1 MQTMNVS
8 PVVLFI
14 VLIVFGFL
22 SASTFYFYNRSTA
35 ETDPKK
41 SAEATFQAE
50 TLPNQTEQPSLVD
63 SNTVPA
69 EPRGRLSYPANVY
82 KVQPRESLFAIG
94 EKMGVSWMIIKSANG
109 LKDENLIQADFPLV
123 VPKLSKETDYY
134 RVNFL
139 INEEKASEINRE
151 LREQD
156 SSEWYDPLHVAKT
169 QVEPY
174 FNATENDTFKLTEAD
189 YSQGTALVEAKTDTR
204 LVYIGLVQ
212 PKTKGEKGLWAM
224 YYVEDRTP

>member
-1 MQTMNVS
+1 MNVS